1 MVDTGFALFV
11 LVVFIA
17 VVFLLEGTYILW
29 SNLKGPETERMRRRI
44 GSLGGASA
52 TGDPG
57 RLEKARSG
65 EDTDGW
71 MKVVRRVPGIRVIA
85 NWLRQSGQD
94 HSLGRFLAVVLLVA
108 GVATMAALLID
119 LPWPMALAFGT
130 VAGTVPIVRLSSARR
145 KRLHRFDE
153 QLPDALDLMARAL
166 RAGHAFPSAMQMV
179 ATECPNPIGS
189 EFHIAFEE
197 INYGVSTH
205 DAMMGMAQRVP
216 SMDLRYFIV
225 SVLLQ
230 RETGGNLAELLDNLS
245 HLIRERFKLLGRV
258 RVLAAEGKLSAY
270 ILIGLPFATAGM
282 VFVVSPDFISLL
294 WTDPGGQLFSAGA
307 VLLMVV
313 GALVMSKIVRIRV

>member
-1 MVDTGFALFV
+1 MDIGFALFV

-17 VVFLLEGTYILW
+17 VVFLLEGAYILW
-29 SNLKGPETERMRRRI
+29 NNLKGPEAERMRRRLR
-44 GSLGGASA
+44 SVGGAGA
-52 TGDPG
+52 AGDPG
-57 RLEKARSG
+57 ALEKMRSAEESG
-65 EDTDGW
+65 GW
-71 MKVVRRVPGIRVIA
+71 VQAARRVPGVGVLA
-85 NWLRQSGQD
+85 TWLRQSGRD
-94 HSLGRFLAVVLLVA
+94 DTLGRFLAIVTLVA
-108 GVATMAALLID
+108 VVATMAGLLGD
-119 LPWPMALAFGT
+119 LPWALALAFGL
-130 VAGTVPIVRLSSARR
+130 VAGTVPILRLSSARSR
-145 KRLHRFDE
+145 RLHKFDE

-179 ATECPNPIGS
+179 ATECSDPIGS

-205 DAMMGMAQRVP
+205 DAMMNMAQRVP
-216 SMDLRYFIV
+216 SMDLRYFVV

-282 VFVVSPDFISLL
+282 VYVVSPGFISLL
-294 WTDPGGQLFSAGA
+294 WTDPGGQIFSGGA
-307 VLLMVV
+307 VLLMIV
-313 GALVMSKIVRIRV
+313 GAFVMSRIVRIRV